1 MQLRRSSSV
10 FPPQREKEREKMRK
24 IDSAD
29 RERARARDTVRER
42 ERVGAREKERVRVR
56 EREREREG
64 GGVEGGE
71 KALPCGQ
78 VTVTLTQQQIHKL
91 WVSSLWDCF
100 HSIVFAKVTANV
112 WYKLLLK
119 TETQSRTW
127 AGSLSLAS

>member
-1 MQLRRSSSV
+1 
-10 FPPQREKEREKMRK
+10 MRK

-64 GGVEGGE
+64 GGGEGGE

-78 VTVTLTQQQIHKL
+78 VTVTLTQQQIVGFFVMGL
-91 WVSSLWDCF
+91 FSFSP
-100 HSIVFAKVTANV
+100 
-112 WYKLLLK
+112 KLLRMFGTNCFSKLK
-119 TETQSRTW
+119 PNRERGRDHYHWHPNT
-127 AGSLSLAS
+127 AGY